1 MRTSMTILLALG
13 TLLALGAAHATE
25 KGTLGALDREVMN
38 TPVFL
43 KHHPDVRW
51 RFEGLEALEA
61 GDRKIAFRHFVRAA
75 RYGDKMSQA
84 MVAEMHWLGIGTR
97 ADRPLG
103 YAWMDLAAERLYE
116 PLLVKREIYWRSLS
130 AAAQARALE
139 VGRAVYDEYG
149 DDVALP
155 RLKQLLD
162 RGRRSMTGS
171 RVGSQVGTQTIYP
184 GSGASI
190 VTVAANSGFAG
201 PFESRQGL
209 GFSISGDGN
218 RVLRHWDPRFW
229 DMRRYLA
236 WKEAELDFDLSIR
249 SGTVEVRPIKV
260 DDR

>member
-1 MRTSMTILLALG
+1 MTILLALG
-13 TLLALGAAHATE
+13 TLLAFCVARATE
-25 KGTLGALDREVMN
+25 KGTLSALDREVIE

-61 GDRKIAFRHFVRAA
+61 GEREIAFRHFVRAA

-116 PLLVKREIYWRSLS
+116 PLLIKREIYWRSLS

-155 RLKQLLD
+155 RLKQLLN
-162 RGRRSMTGS
+162 RGKRDMTGS
-171 RVGSQVGTQTIYP
+171 RLGAQVGTQTIYP
-184 GSGASI
+184 GSGSST
-190 VTVAANSGFAG
+190 VTLNFNSGAG
-201 PFESRQGL
+201 QGL
-209 GFSISGDGN
+209 GFSVSGDGK
-218 RVLRHWDPRFW
+218 RIQRHWDPRFW
-229 DMRRYLA
+229 EMRRYLA
-236 WKEAELDFDLSIR
+236 WKETELDFDLSVR
-249 SGTVEVRPIKV
+249 SGSVEVRPIKI